1 MNAMAELDHGM
12 VRIRRES
19 ASTPM
24 RAAAVVSNG
33 TQAVQGKEDGLTSDR
48 QRCFDDRD
56 ILLGG
61 TAADADS
68 CNDLT
73 FIG

>member
-33 TQAVQGKEDGLTSDR
+33 TQAVQGKEAR
-48 QRCFDDRD
+48 P
-56 ILLGG
+56 
-61 TAADADS
+61 
-68 CNDLT
+68 NE
-73 FIG
+73 